1 MPKAILAL
9 APALVPALA
18 FAPSAALA
26 QDAGPSPL
34 ERDRPEFDPVGARIG
49 SFRLNPSIR
58 IEGDYDSNVLA
69 LEDNEIDDFVLA
81 LRAELD
87 VESLWQRHRLKA
99 DAYVRQTVH
108 AELTTEDVLE
118 AGARIEGDYDFSRE
132 TYLRG
137 SVSADFLAEDR
148 TAITNVSQ
156 AREPTRLRRIAAN
169 ATLGHDFGDL
179 SLTFDAQLVGLD
191 FDDAVAADGTPIE
204 QDFRDSIY
212 ARGALS
218 LAYDISPRVALV
230 LRGQVD
236 RLAYTNEEQGADA
249 LDRDSTG
256 YAIEGGV
263 RLQLTNLLFGEIRA
277 GYLER
282 QSDDPTLPNASGLSF
297 GANLQWDVTPLTTL
311 RLFADRQVEESG
323 SLFNSGN
330 IRAQARLTVE
340 HELLRNLI
348 LDGQLRLAR
357 IDSVGQFDE
366 RAEEYQVRAGVTWL
380 VNRRLRVFGRV
391 SRFDRAG
398 SEGFFRDFDANRVS
412 IGARLVF

>member
-1 MPKAILAL
+1 MPKAILPL
-9 APALVPALA
+9 ATAFVPALLL
-18 FAPSAALA
+18 APSAALA
-26 QDAGPSPL
+26 QSAGPSPL
-34 ERDRPEFDPVGARIG
+34 ERDRSEFDPVGARIG

-58 IEGDYDSNVLA
+58 VEGDYNSNVLA
-69 LEDNEIDDFVLA
+69 LEDNEIDDLVLA

-87 VESLWQRHRLKA
+87 IESLWQRHRLKA

-108 AELTTEDVLE
+108 AELTTEDVFE
-118 AGARIEGDYDFSRE
+118 AGARIQGDYDFSRE
-132 TYLRG
+132 TFLRAE
-137 SVSADFLAEDR
+137 VTADFLAEDR

-156 AREPTRLRRIAAN
+156 AREPTRLRRFGAN

-179 SLTFDAQLVGLD
+179 QLTFDAQIIGLD

-204 QDFRDSIY
+204 QDFRDSLY
-212 ARGALS
+212 SRGALS
-218 LAYDISPRVALV
+218 LAYDVSPRVALV
-230 LRGQVD
+230 VRGQVD
-236 RLAYTNEEQGADA
+236 RLNYTNADPGPNE

-256 YAIEGGV
+256 YAVEGGV
-263 RLQLTNLLFGEIRA
+263 RLQLTNLLFGEVRV

-282 QSDDPTLPNASGLSF
+282 QSDDPLLPNASGLSF

-330 IRAQARLTVE
+330 IRSQARLSVE
-340 HELLRNLI
+340 HELLRNVI
-348 LDGQLRLAR
+348 LDGELELAR
-357 IDSVGQFDE
+357 IDSVGQFNEQADQY
-366 RAEEYQVRAGVTWL
+366 RVRAGVTWL
-380 VNRRLRVFGRV
+380 VNRRLRIFGRV

-398 SEGFFRDFDANRVS
+398 SEGFFRDFNANRVS